1 MTRNHMPKLA
11 NEINNSA
18 LNHQNDSS
26 SEEEKRRA
34 DNRVIQITRQI
45 MALKGPNGGMPLLM
59 EIDALVQSIRE
70 SKEKEELNNSNSK
83 NKNLLEKQ
91 GE

>member
-1 MTRNHMPKLA
+1 MTRKQMRKLA
-11 NEINNSA
+11 NEIYSCELIHQDDSA
-18 LNHQNDSS
+18 

-70 SKEKEELNNSNSK
+70 SKEKEHQESN
-83 NKNLLEKQ
+83 
-91 GE
+91 